1 MKIAGIQ
8 KLTLLD
14 YPGTVACT
22 LFTQGCNFRCP
33 FCQNASLVLPEQ
45 YPDPLPSDQIL
56 DFLRKRYGILEGV
69 AITGGEPLLQPD
81 IADFLARVKEI
92 GYRIKLDTN
101 GTNPDA
107 LAELM
112 EEGLVDR
119 VAMDIKASPDGYHI
133 AAGLSRVAVD
143 RIDKTRVL
151 LMSGRI
157 PFEFRTTVV
166 NGIHTDEEMRK
177 IAEWIAGDEEYY
189 LQQYRESGEIVDRT
203 GLTSPDEAQMRHYA
217 DIVRAFVPNV
227 QIRGL

>member
-45 YPDPLPSDQIL
+45 YPDPLPTDETL

-81 IADFLARVKEI
+81 IADFLTRVKEI

-107 LAELM
+107 LAELL

-119 VAMDIKASPDGYHI
+119 VAMDIKASPDGYHV
-133 AAGLSRVAVD
+133 AAGLSCVAVD
-143 RIDKTRVL
+143 RIDKTRAL
-151 LMSGRI
+151 LMSGRV

-166 NGIHTDEEMRK
+166 NGIHNDEEIRK

-189 LQQYRESGEIVDRT
+189 LQQYRESGEIIDRT
-203 GLTSPDEAQMRHYA
+203 GLTSPDETQMRHYA

>member
-45 YPDPLPSDQIL
+45 YPDPLPTDETL

-107 LAELM
+107 LAELI

-119 VAMDIKASPDGYHI
+119 VAMDIKASPDGYHV
-133 AAGLSRVAVD
+133 AAGLSCVAVD
-143 RIDKTRVL
+143 RIDQTRAL
-151 LMSGRI
+151 LMSGRT

-203 GLTSPDEAQMRHYA
+203 GLTSPDETQMRHYA

>member
-1 MKIAGIQ
+1 MIIAGIQ

-45 YPDPLPSDQIL
+45 YPDPLPTDETL

-81 IADFLARVKEI
+81 IADFLTRVKEI

-107 LAELM
+107 LAELI

-119 VAMDIKASPDGYHI
+119 VAMDIKASPDGYHV
-133 AAGLSRVAVD
+133 AAGLSCVAVD
-143 RIDKTRVL
+143 RIDKTRAL
-151 LMSGRI
+151 LMSGRT

>member
-1 MKIAGIQ
+1 MKIVGLQ

-45 YPDPLPSDQIL
+45 SPQPLLADEIL

-119 VAMDIKASPDGYHI
+119 VAMDIKSSRDGYHV

-143 RIDKTRVL
+143 RIDKTRAL
-151 LMSGRI
+151 LMSGRV

-166 NGIHTDEEMRK
+166 NGIHNDEEIRK

-189 LQQYRESGEIVDRT
+189 LQQYRESGEIIDRT
-203 GLTSPDEAQMRHYA
+203 GLTSPDETQMRHYA

>member
-45 YPDPLPSDQIL
+45 YPDPLPTDETL

-81 IADFLARVKEI
+81 IADFLTRVKEI

-107 LAELM
+107 LAELI

-119 VAMDIKASPDGYHI
+119 VAMDIKASPDGYHV
-133 AAGLSRVAVD
+133 AAGLSCVAVD
-143 RIDKTRVL
+143 RIDKTRAL
-151 LMSGRI
+151 LMSGRT

>member
-45 YPDPLPSDQIL
+45 YPDPLPTDETL

-81 IADFLARVKEI
+81 IADFLTRVKEI

-119 VAMDIKASPDGYHI
+119 VAMDIKASPDGYHV
-133 AAGLSRVAVD
+133 AAGLSCVAVD
-143 RIDKTRVL
+143 RIDKTRAL
-151 LMSGRI
+151 LMSGRT

>member
-45 YPDPLPSDQIL
+45 YPDPLPSDEIL

-119 VAMDIKASPDGYHI
+119 VAMDIKASPDGYHV

-151 LMSGRI
+151 LMSGRT

>member
-45 YPDPLPSDQIL
+45 YPDPLSTDETL

-81 IADFLARVKEI
+81 IADFLTRVKEI

-107 LAELM
+107 LAELI

-119 VAMDIKASPDGYHI
+119 VAMDIKASPDGYHV
-133 AAGLSRVAVD
+133 AAGLSCVAVD
-143 RIDKTRVL
+143 RIDKTRAL
-151 LMSGRI
+151 LMSGRT

-203 GLTSPDEAQMRHYA
+203 GLTSPDETQMRHYA

>member
-45 YPDPLPSDQIL
+45 YPDPLPTDETL

-151 LMSGRI
+151 LMSGRT